1 MIMYKYYE
9 IRADWE
15 LPNTMEA
22 QSYGPGSKGLLLF
35 GSYDKEDCA
44 AELVECID
52 DWEEEGYRNIR
63 VVSNRVEQAPDP
75 TVYPELS
82 Y

>member
-1 MIMYKYYE
+1 MHTYYE
-9 IRADWE
+9 IRAEWE

-22 QSYGPGSKGLLLF
+22 QSPNHLLF
-35 GSYDKEDCA
+35 GSYNREDCA
-44 AELVECID
+44 AELVEMLD
-52 DWEEEGYRNIR
+52 DWKGEGYRNIR

-75 TVYPELS
+75 TVYPEFS